1 MHLLRSIILAAN
13 VCSVAQAFAPPLSN
27 TVTHHV
33 QTNTPLTK
41 LYATET
47 EAERLLRKARAL
59 REEVKA
65 GEDELH
71 TTLIQRKKT
80 RDAAT
85 DSIISQLFPANASD
99 EEGVCALCERLR
111 EKRLASDMLV
121 RVVERLHEREV
132 AARGLEHVEP
142 SMHHDQV
149 TFKRVAQPD
158 DVELN
163 RIQGLVDR
171 LIEAAEVL
179 DKEFID
185 QKSECQGVIVSDSVL
200 KLFDLMFYV
209 RVYKMINALTSLYVY
224 SCFYFSRL
232 IAISCIG
239 AEEMLLVSS
248 KTRQRI

>member
-1 MHLLRSIILAAN
+1 MQLLRSIILAAN
-13 VCSVAQAFAPPLSN
+13 ICSVTQAFSPRLSY
-27 TVTHHV
+27 TVTQHV
-33 QTNTPLTK
+33 QSNTPLTK

-47 EAERLLRKARAL
+47 DAERLLRKAREL

-71 TTLIQRKKT
+71 TILIQRKKT

-85 DSIISQLFPANASD
+85 DSIISQLFPATASD
-99 EEGVCALCERLR
+99 EEGVCDLCERLR

-149 TFKRVAQPD
+149 TFKRVAQSD
-158 DVELN
+158 EVELG

-185 QKSECQGVIVSDSVL
+185 QKSECQGKIVSVFCSELLWTRRNHQRTDKTVCCSLHLFSLDS
-200 KLFDLMFYV
+200 
-209 RVYKMINALTSLYVY
+209 
-224 SCFYFSRL
+224 
-232 IAISCIG
+232 
-239 AEEMLLVSS
+239 
-248 KTRQRI
+248 